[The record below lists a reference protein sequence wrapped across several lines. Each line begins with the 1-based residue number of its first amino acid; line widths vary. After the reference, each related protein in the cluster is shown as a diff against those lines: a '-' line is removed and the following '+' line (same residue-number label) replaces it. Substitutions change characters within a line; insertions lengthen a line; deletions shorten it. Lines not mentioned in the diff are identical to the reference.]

1 MEVITP
7 SQPPPD
13 PVTNGDLP
21 EVFDSDE
28 EKTDIGAKNNPESDQ
43 KETNDKPTQQDEKQ
57 PIDRQKFTGK
67 GGKGKMEG
75 KREDSE
81 EDKVKV
87 PKSQSVR
94 KPLLGK
100 APLSLIDKQV
110 LDELEVENRRLLP
123 DTKNPLHIIDGPEY
137 RYYLGIIDFLTL
149 YECRQRMGRMLK
161 NVKFCCGDHSTIPP
175 TPYGQRFLDF
185 VEEHTS

>member
-1 MEVITP
+1 MEVLTP

-28 EKTDIGAKNNPESDQ
+28 EKTDTGAKNNPESDQ

-57 PIDRQKFTGK
+57 PIDRQRFTGK
-67 GGKGKMEG
+67 GEKGKMEG

-123 DTKNPLHIIDGPEY
+123 DSKNPLHIIDGPEY